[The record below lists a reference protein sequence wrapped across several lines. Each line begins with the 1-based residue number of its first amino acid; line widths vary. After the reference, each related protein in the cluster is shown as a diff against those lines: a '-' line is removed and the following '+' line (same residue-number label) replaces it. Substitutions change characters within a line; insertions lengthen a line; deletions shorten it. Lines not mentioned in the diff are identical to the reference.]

1 MKVFWLLEA
10 SLNGTPIYIHKENY
24 RTTIDPYMAK
34 RFNFKDDALVYMKEQ
49 SLDDQSYTPIEH
61 GFMEELN
68 DQN

>member
-1 MKVFWLLEA
+1 
-10 SLNGTPIYIHKENY
+10 
-24 RTTIDPYMAK
+24 MAK
-34 RFNFKDDALVYMKEQ
+34 RFNSKDDALVYMKEQ

>member
-1 MKVFWLLEA
+1 M
-10 SLNGTPIYIHKENY
+10 NGAPIYIHKENY

-34 RFNFKDDALVYMKEQ
+34 RFNSKDDALVYMK
-49 SLDDQSYTPIEH
+49 EH